1 MLQEEPQQMI
11 FKFLFLFGWCML
23 SQRFANVRKFRWPFR
38 HFAWFLQRYF
48 VVVSRWNTA
57 HKHTTCPSLPPSCSH
72 EAGMR
77 IARKMAKMIF
87 FEILFFWEF
96 ASKCMIFAN
105 VQKSCKKWPLFGLF
119 RDGAWEWLGGGDLCP
134 QFNSTPGKQLS
145 GGRGASYSLK
155 ASFWVQQW
163 SPKRTL
169 TEFIAWFV
177 IKSRG
182 VRRLCF
188 FLTKLPQA
196 VSFIKTAF
204 SRRIQDRTGVTPYW
218 FWTLVLSVRKG
229 FGCGVH
235 LTFGPLVL
243 LQIKM

>member
-105 VQKSCKKWPLFGLF
+105 VQKSCKKWPLFGLS
-119 RDGAWEWLGGGDLCP
+119 RDGAWEWLGGGTSVPNLIP
-134 QFNSTPGKQLS
+134 HLENSFLGGGARLIPWRQAFECSNGRLNGLWQNLLLGLSLSPEVCEGCVFFWLNCHKQCRLS
-145 GGRGASYSLK
+145 KQHLVAEFRTELAS
-155 ASFWVQQW
+155 
-163 SPKRTL
+163 PPT
-169 TEFIAWFV
+169 
-177 IKSRG
+177 
-182 VRRLCF
+182 
-188 FLTKLPQA
+188 
-196 VSFIKTAF
+196 
-204 SRRIQDRTGVTPYW
+204 
-218 FWTLVLSVRKG
+218 G
-229 FGCGVH
+229 FGRWFC
-235 LTFGPLVL
+235 PWERALVVVCTWL
-243 LQIKM
+243 LDRWFCFK